1 MSDDQQ
7 SVQERK
13 RGQIASFFLDDHRY
27 VYLGTSAFVLFGLWL
42 LGHDPSRLSFI
53 GAGTPFELVVKA
65 VLFAWLAIS
74 AVALVMKLTH
84 WDSYSGTFLKQEGI
98 VRASRIGSYV
108 VWAFVLLVIVDRVV
122 MGLATTIQD
131 AMVAPS
137 NPQDFIGG
145 QAYMVYHSLPMYAQG
160 VLTTV
165 SLAVFGTILA
175 FFFAVVLVFLRIQEP
190 NRSDNDFVR
199 FLKKIGSGFAFL
211 YSTVIRGTPMMVQG
225 LIIYSGGFM
234 LFRSMGYNV
243 SQTRQIWSYFVA
255 GLVIVTVNST
265 AYIMEA
271 LRGGIEAV
279 DPGQTEAARSLGL
292 SQWQAMTQVVFP
304 QGVRNAIP
312 SLSNEMIMNIKDSSV
327 LSVVGVFDLMFA
339 TTTVAGI
346 YYRQMEL
353 YIVAALIYLV
363 LTFVATRLLN
373 RLSRRLEVREVA
385 ELPTAPKE

>member
-1 MSDDQQ
+1 MQDDQQ
-7 SVQERK
+7 SIQESQ
-13 RGQIASFFLDDHRY
+13 RGRLASFFLADHRY

-42 LGHDPSRLSFI
+42 LSMQSNRLSFLPT
-53 GAGTPFELVVKA
+53 GSPAQMA
-65 VLFAWLAIS
+65 VMGLCGAWLALS
-74 AVALVMKLTH
+74 AVALLTKLTH
-84 WDSYSGTFLKQEGI
+84 WNNYGSTWAKNPAV

-108 VWAFVLLVIVDRVV
+108 AWAIVLLIVVDRVILWFV
-122 MGLATTIQD
+122 ATVQDAAAATT
-131 AMVAPS
+131 

-145 QAYMVYHSLPMYAQG
+145 QAYMVYNSLPMYAQG
-160 VLTTV
+160 IMTTV

-175 FFFAVVLVFLRIQEP
+175 FFFAVVLVFLRLQEP
-190 NRSDNDFVR
+190 DRSDNDFVR
-199 FLKKIGSGFAFL
+199 FLKKVGSGFAFL

-234 LFRSMGYNV
+234 VFRSMGYTV
-243 SQTRQIWSYFVA
+243 SETRQIWSYFVA

-279 DPGQTEAARSLGL
+279 DPGQAEAARSLGL
-292 SQWQAMTQVVFP
+292 SQWQAMSRVVFP

-353 YIVAALIYLV
+353 YVVAALIYLV

-373 RLSRRLEVREVA
+373 LLSRKLEVANVA